1 MFRGTKRPSEYNK
14 KNKQGGQGHQSSGY
28 KSLVQQVK
36 NNKKEYCILCVDSP
50 PPVMV
55 KRIIPQI
62 NGPC

>member
-1 MFRGTKRPSEYNK
+1 MFRGTKDQVNII

-55 KRIIPQI
+55 KRIILQI
-62 NGPC
+62 NGPY